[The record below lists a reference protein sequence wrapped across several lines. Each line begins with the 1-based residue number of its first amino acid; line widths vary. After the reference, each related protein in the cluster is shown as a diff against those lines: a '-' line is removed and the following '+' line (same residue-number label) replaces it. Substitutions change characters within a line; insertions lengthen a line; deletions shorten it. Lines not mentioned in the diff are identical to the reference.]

1 MHANSVFT
9 CPSWP
14 PFRVNHRGV
23 WAHMEITY
31 KGTFTMTI
39 ETKVKSAALL
49 QEKGV
54 SLVSGADHSSQ
65 QQQGRGA
72 SFSLHS
78 YGSASVNDVDTDSD
92 NDEPVADL
100 FGESDLGEQPLGGS
114 PRTVRRLGRL
124 RGYVSSAWKK
134 AANSKLARRVTE
146 KVLSYPLVL
155 QVEVK
160 SLHGHLVVNVPPPPS
175 DSIW

>member
-1 MHANSVFT
+1 M
-9 CPSWP
+9 
-14 PFRVNHRGV
+14 NHRGV

-39 ETKVKSAALL
+39 ETRVKSSALL
-49 QEKGV
+49 QEKGI
-54 SLVSGADHSSQ
+54 SLLSGADHSP

-72 SFSLHS
+72 SFSLHHYTS
-78 YGSASVNDVDTDSD
+78 INSEEVDVDSD
-92 NDEPVADL
+92 TDEPVAGL
-100 FGESDLGEQPLGGS
+100 ITVESEAEQHPVGS
-114 PRTVRRLGRL
+114 PRTAQRLGRL
-124 RGYVSSAWKK
+124 RGYVSSAWKR

>member
-1 MHANSVFT
+1 
-9 CPSWP
+9 
-14 PFRVNHRGV
+14 
-23 WAHMEITY
+23 MEITY

-39 ETKVKSAALL
+39 ETRVKTKALL

-54 SLVSGADHSSQ
+54 SLFSDHSSQQQ

-72 SFSLHS
+72 SYSLHS
-78 YGSASVNDVDTDSD
+78 FGSASVNDVDTDSD

-100 FGESDLGEQPLGGS
+100 GGSDAADQPLGGS
-114 PRTVRRLGRL
+114 PRTARRLGRL

-134 AANSKLARRVTE
+134 ATNSKLARRVTE

-160 SLHGHLVVNVPPPPS
+160 SLHGHLVVNIPPPPS